1 VNVLQV
7 IPFLVDVSFHPTH
20 WVKIEEIFQEKSR
33 RRESRDDSFGEMQA
47 KYAKEA
53 QEEAT
58 KVGEGLFAGVQCKHP
73 FDCLHSSLSRP
84 LAIAVV
90 ILSWYYFYHA
100 R

>member
-1 VNVLQV
+1 
-7 IPFLVDVSFHPTH
+7 
-20 WVKIEEIFQEKSR
+20 
-33 RRESRDDSFGEMQA
+33 MQA

-58 KVGEGLFAGVQCKHP
+58 KVGEGLFAGVQCKCPVHCGLCVHWP
-73 FDCLHSSLSRP
+73 RLFAL
-84 LAIAVV
+84 AVV